1 MASPEGV
8 LSTVVMGPAEIKALT
23 GAMIYRD
30 DTQQLSYSSGDRA
43 LLRLYRGP
51 ALSPIAFSALRL
63 SPFATLSKYFN
74 PPLDAEAIGKLES
87 ERARALAFFRV
98 PDPGQVAALQAAY
111 RGSVNAAE
119 RVLHALSLAGLF
131 DAALRK
137 DDAFDWVDQ
146 ALANQPGVAQVGP
159 RNKVRAM
166 VRNHIAVYTDVTEKW
181 IRILEK
187 KYGAVPL
194 VSVMRAEIESY
205 RKREAKKNAR
215 YLFP

>member
-1 MASPEGV
+1 M
-8 LSTVVMGPAEIKALT
+8 
-23 GAMIYRD
+23 
-30 DTQQLSYSSGDRA
+30 
-43 LLRLYRGP
+43 
-51 ALSPIAFSALRL
+51 
-63 SPFATLSKYFN
+63 
-74 PPLDAEAIGKLES
+74 
-87 ERARALAFFRV
+87 
-98 PDPGQVAALQAAY
+98 
-111 RGSVNAAE
+111 NAAE